1 MTMYKD
7 RTDWTL
13 VAYKTWKEK
22 EMYVNNNWMHNE
34 KDTYDRLKEG
44 VERSR
49 KEEDY
54 KEEEQQQQLTSDH
67 SLNRNIYE
75 WMIKEQRK
83 TKSLTNL
90 PHPSLL

>member
-1 MTMYKD
+1 
-7 RTDWTL
+7 
-13 VAYKTWKEK
+13 
-22 EMYVNNNWMHNE
+22 MHNE

-75 WMIKEQRK
+75 
-83 TKSLTNL
+83 
-90 PHPSLL
+90 